1 MAKNNKNLSVSLHCK
16 ERYVERFGGVANNVV
31 SVINKAMKGA
41 VEIDS
46 DRKDARRWLNRSENM
61 IIVTDDYKEI
71 AITVYKWKK
80 DGESIPMIEDKAFL
94 KVVESEFLERT
105 KCHYIEYY
113 RLTIERERLS
123 LELHTLQ
130 QDMLNIWLEDV
141 ERFRNVEKD
150 VLKRMESIKSELNS
164 LNTVYNKLNSD
175 FSTLQNN
182 VGLVLGRNL
191 SKESG
196 KLFFLSGDN
205 NV

>member
-1 MAKNNKNLSVSLHCK
+1 MVKNNKNLSVSLHCK
-16 ERYVERFGGVANNVV
+16 ERYVERFGGVVNNVV
-31 SVINKAMKGA
+31 SVINKAIKGA

-94 KVVESEFLERT
+94 EVVESEFLERT
-105 KCHYIEYY
+105 KRHYIEYY
-113 RLTIERERLS
+113 RLTSERERLS

-141 ERFRNVEKD
+141 ERFRNVEQD
-150 VLKRMESIKSELNS
+150 VLKRMESIKSELKRYS
-164 LNTVYNKLNSD
+164 DVYNKLNSD

>member
-16 ERYVERFGGVANNVV
+16 ERYVERFGGVSNQAV
-31 SVINKAMKGA
+31 SVINKAFKVA
-41 VEIDS
+41 EEIDS

-94 KVVESEFLERT
+94 KVVESEFMERT
-105 KCHYIEYY
+105 KRHYVEYY
-113 RLTIERERLS
+113 RIAIERERLS

-141 ERFRNVEKD
+141 ERFRNVEQD
-150 VLKRMESIKSELNS
+150 VLERMESIKTKLGYLNDVYNTLNS
-164 LNTVYNKLNSD
+164 N
-175 FSTLQNN
+175 FGILQNN
-182 VGLVLGRNL
+182 VGSVLGRKL
-191 SKESG
+191 TKESG
-196 KLFFLSGDN
+196 PLFFLSGDD

>member
-1 MAKNNKNLSVSLHCK
+1 MVKNNKNLSVSLHCK
-16 ERYVERFGGVANNVV
+16 ERYVERFGGVVNNVV
-31 SVINKAMKGA
+31 SVINKAIKGA

-94 KVVESEFLERT
+94 EVVESEFLERT
-105 KCHYIEYY
+105 KRHYIEYY

-141 ERFRNVEKD
+141 ERFRNVEQD
-150 VLKRMESIKSELNS
+150 VLKRMESIKSELKRYS
-164 LNTVYNKLNSD
+164 DVYNKLNSD